1 VKNRQRILD
10 AACGHFNHEDK
21 NVRQAVITLVLN
33 YSVNFLATED
43 LEGRIQAVSAMSQAF
58 EQEKDLQNLLR
69 MTTTLGNLCFNN
81 EEVFEFVGGLGI
93 TFPDV
98 NKL

>member
-1 VKNRQRILD
+1 
-10 AACGHFNHEDK
+10 
-21 NVRQAVITLVLN
+21 
-33 YSVNFLATED
+33 
-43 LEGRIQAVSAMSQAF
+43 MSQAF

>member
-1 VKNRQRILD
+1 
-10 AACGHFNHEDK
+10 
-21 NVRQAVITLVLN
+21 
-33 YSVNFLATED
+33 
-43 LEGRIQAVSAMSQAF
+43 MSQAF

-98 NKL
+98 NKLQGADQPDAAKAKQSIKEIRAMLKL